1 MPGMP
6 EAPRAAR
13 LRRRRRHT
21 WFDRLVDAV
30 VYTVF
35 AALLLP
41 LALVVLFSFNNAT
54 SIAWPFK
61 GFSLRWYAYL
71 FNQPRVYDVTLNSLQ
86 LAALVALTATILGT
100 LGGIALARH
109 TFRGKAWLERLRLL
123 PIVMPQL
130 MIALGL
136 VVLFVSIGFSLSLWA
151 VAIGHITITLPFALI
166 IIQSRMTGFDTRLE
180 DASRDLGAGWAMT
193 YRRIVLPI
201 ISPAI
206 RAAFFFALIISLNEV
221 IIAFFLAGYDTT
233 LPVYMYGQFL
243 RVITPESNAISGV
256 MVALAGVMLLSERL
270 VMRAL
275 TDVRSRQSL

>member
-1 MPGMP
+1 MASAG
-6 EAPRAAR
+6 EAPRVLR
-13 LRRRRRHT
+13 PRRRRTT
-21 WFDRLVDAV
+21 WFDRVVSLVV
-30 VYTVF
+30 FTVF

-41 LALVVLFSFNNAT
+41 LVLVVLFSFNNAS
-54 SIAWPFK
+54 SISWPFK
-61 GFSLRWYAYL
+61 GFSLRWYEYL

-86 LAALVALTATILGT
+86 LAAIVGLTATVLGT

-109 TFRGKAWLERLRLL
+109 HFRGKAILERLRLL

-136 VVLFVSIGFSLSLWA
+136 VVFFVSIGFSLSVWA
-151 VAIGHITITLPFALI
+151 VAIGHITITLPFTLLI
-166 IIQSRMTGFDTRLE
+166 IETRLAGFDTRLE
-180 DASRDLGAGWAMT
+180 DASRDLGADWATT

-206 RAAFFFALIISLNEV
+206 RAAFFFAVILSLNEV

-256 MVALAGVMLLSERL
+256 MVTLASAMLLLER
-270 VMRAL
+270 VVTRAL
-275 TDVRSRQSL
+275 LEARVRSSR